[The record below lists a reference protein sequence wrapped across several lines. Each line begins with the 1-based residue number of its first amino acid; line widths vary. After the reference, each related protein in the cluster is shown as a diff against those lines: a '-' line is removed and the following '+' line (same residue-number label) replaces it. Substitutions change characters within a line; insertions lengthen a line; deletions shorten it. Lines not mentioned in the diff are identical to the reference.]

1 MGRSGLGGLL
11 WALGLAGSLATA
23 AWPRQ
28 ACICSRAVSAFARSR
43 HDTDTNPLN
52 FALTAARS
60 LSSVRFPCR
69 LLLALLPIL
78 FLQSAV
84 AADCRA
90 EVRALLVQ
98 PEPAAASV
106 ADAQRVCTAASAA
119 GDPVAT
125 YHLALLDLGPAGWHP
140 ERATPLIMEAAEAG
154 VPEAQ
159 YWLAWQ
165 LDSGPLLPNNPAAA
179 RGWYEAAAAQSHR
192 LALLRLAEVY
202 ERGELG
208 ARVAPARAADLRE
221 LAAQCPANQE

>member
-1 MGRSGLGGLL
+1 V
-11 WALGLAGSLATA
+11 T
-23 AWPRQ
+23 P
-28 ACICSRAVSAFARSR
+28 V
-43 HDTDTNPLN
+43 
-52 FALTAARS
+52 
-60 LSSVRFPCR
+60 CR
-69 LLLALLPIL
+69 LSWAFLLALLLRP
-78 FLQSAV
+78 AG

-106 ADAQRVCTAASAA
+106 ADARRLCAAASEA

-125 YHLALLDLGPAGWHP
+125 YHLALLDLGPAGWNP
-140 ERATPLIMEAAEAG
+140 EGAAPLITQAARAG

-165 LDSGPLLPNNPAAA
+165 LDSGPLLPNDPDAS
-179 RGWYEAAAAQSHR
+179 RRWYEAAAAQSHR

-208 ARVAPARAADLRE
+208 ARLAPARAAELRA
-221 LAAQCPANQE
+221 LAAQCPANPE